1 MSPQPVQYSIPHDS
15 NLHYLP
21 LMFFLPEDTIA
32 KYPTLHSLPRC
43 LGEIARNDNL
53 IEIIGSDAFLKDI
66 WNATAAL
73 AFSHFGFG
81 GWIEHYTGYFPVW
94 KLSFVIPLWIKLLEA
109 ETGWGLQSLFNLKS
123 TETIPFFAPE
133 YIKEIMERIV
143 KRAIREE
150 GWQPILDVVK
160 EMPCDEDFEEW
171 NTNVRIDFRRKWYHT
186 RSKRVKMV
194 SLEEC
199 LEDEGH
205 GIHEIAA
212 NSLDIAETVAAEDF
226 CRCFKNRL
234 SQKDME
240 ILELRVEGF
249 TYEEIAD
256 KLGYKNHS
264 GVIKRM
270 QAIKKKFLDYEQK
283 SKQ

>member
-1 MSPQPVQYSIPHDS
+1 MNPIQQILISHDS
-15 NLHYLP
+15 SLLYLP

-32 KYPTLHSLPRC
+32 KYPTLLSLPRC
-43 LGEIARNDNL
+43 LGEIARSEKL
-53 IEIIGSDAFLKDI
+53 IDLIGSDAFLKEIMD
-66 WNATAAL
+66 ATAAL
-73 AFSHFGFG
+73 AFPHFGFG

-94 KLSFVIPLWIKLLEA
+94 KLSYALPIWAKLLEA

-123 TETIPFFAPE
+123 TKTVPFFNRE
-133 YIKEIMERIV
+133 YIKGIMERLV
-143 KRAIREE
+143 KRAIAEE
-150 GWQPILDVVK
+150 GWQPLLDVVK

-171 NTNVRIDFRRKWYHT
+171 NTNVRIDFQRKWYHT
-186 RSKRVKMV
+186 RSKRVKTV

-212 NSLDIAETVAAEDF
+212 DSLDIAETVAADDF
-226 CRCFKNRL
+226 CRRFKSRL
-234 SQKDME
+234 SDRDMK

-249 TYEEIAD
+249 TYEEIAY

-283 SKQ
+283 AKH